1 MAFRSALAG
10 VCLACAHEWAARAII
25 GQAGLVR
32 PAETYMP
39 HLRSPTLF
47 LSRLA
52 LKILVILLLCG
63 VLPALVAGW
72 VSLESNKDVLG
83 AQVGDALTTHLVGRR
98 AEIGAWMG
106 VRLRDATRWASAY
119 IVLDAVETMTR
130 ATGDANR
137 AREQLNDYLQSVLG
151 NDRVYESLFVVD
163 RRGDVLA
170 ATRAERL
177 EESIHRQFVDGTD
190 LEQES
195 ARFVVRSE
203 VLNRATLLALHPIR
217 GRRGTTLAFLVERID
232 LRELAPLLRTSDG
245 PLPLSFW
252 LLDREGNAFV
262 RRGDVAEASKPRP
275 LTLDFSKAET
285 IQEGALD
292 GPARSRYCLTA
303 LAPPLEGYLVAA
315 IGLAEARAPL
325 EKSRRHI
332 LVVAL
337 AGISVMI
344 VAFLWATRGVLR
356 PILFLLEGAR
366 RLSAGDL
373 NVYLP
378 VWGRDEIGA
387 LTATVN
393 EMIRR
398 LREGREE
405 IEDARD
411 ELARANEDLR
421 GANQTLEELA
431 ITDGLT
437 GLYNHRHFQ
446 DTLEREIRR
455 CDREGRPLSLLM
467 IDIDHFKQ
475 FNDQWGHT
483 EGDAA
488 LRRVAVQVMKTIR
501 ATDSAF
507 RYGGE
512 ELAVL
517 LPGCMKEQAR
527 EVAEKVRLAVADSR
541 SRRSAPA
548 PWLTVS
554 VGVATS
560 PEDARVSRDL
570 VDAADVALYAAKAGG
585 RNCVIVAGAG
595 RAAVASAT

>member
-1 MAFRSALAG
+1 MR
-10 VCLACAHEWAARAII
+10 
-25 GQAGLVR
+25 
-32 PAETYMP
+32 
-39 HLRSPTLF
+39 HLGSPTLF

-63 VLPALVAGW
+63 VLPVVLTGLLTQRR
-72 VSLESNKDVLG
+72 SEDVLRER
-83 AQVGDALTTHLVGRR
+83 VSDALTTHLGERK
-98 AEIGAWMG
+98 AEIHAWMG
-106 VRLRDATRWASAY
+106 DRLRDATRWASAF
-119 IVLDAVETMTR
+119 IVFDAVETMMR
-130 ATGDANR
+130 AGGDANR
-137 AREQLNDYLQSVLG
+137 ARELNDYLQSVLG
-151 NDRVYESLFVVD
+151 NTRVYESLFVVN
-163 RRGDVLA
+163 RQGDVLA

-177 EESIHRQFVDGTD
+177 EKSVRRQLADRTD

-195 ARFVVRSE
+195 VRLVVRSE
-203 VLNRATLLALHPIR
+203 VLNRATLLALYPIR
-217 GRRGTTLAFLVERID
+217 GQRGTTLAFLVERID
-232 LRELAPLLRTSDG
+232 LRELEPLLRKLDG
-245 PLPLSFW
+245 PLALSFW
-252 LLDREGNAFV
+252 LLDRDGNVFV
-262 RRGDVAEASKPRP
+262 RHGVVAEASKP
-275 LTLDFSKAET
+275 LTLDFSRSEFVR
-285 IQEGALD
+285 EGSLD
-292 GPARSRYCLTA
+292 DSARSSYCLTA
-303 LAPPLEGYLVAA
+303 LAPPLEGYLVAG
-315 IGLAEARAPL
+315 IGSAEARESLAKAGWPF
-325 EKSRRHI
+325 

-337 AGISVMI
+337 VGISALV

-356 PILFLLEGAR
+356 PILFLSEGAR

-387 LTATVN
+387 LTATFN

-398 LREGREE
+398 IREGREA

-421 GANQTLEELA
+421 AANQTLEELA

-446 DTLEREIRR
+446 DSLEREIRR

-475 FNDQWGHT
+475 FNDRWGHT

-488 LRRVAVQVMKTIR
+488 LRRVAGQIMKTIR
-501 ATDSAF
+501 ASDSAF

-517 LPGCMKEQAR
+517 LPGCMKGQAR
-527 EVAEKVRLAVADSR
+527 EVAEKVRLAVADSW
-541 SRRSAPA
+541 SRRATPA

-560 PEDARVSRDL
+560 PDDARVARGL
-570 VDAADVALYAAKAGG
+570 VDAADVALYAAKARG
-585 RNCVIVAGAG
+585 RDCVVVAE
-595 RAAVASAT
+595 AVGPVSTSEP